1 MVIFLLT
8 VNYLKNNKSI
18 LSLKA
23 LARCP
28 AVLYFLFKDKEK
40 REKKTKTT
48 QQAIAL
54 HRVAESISLGIDCTV
69 LQILRINSN
78 SNSPYESTVCR
89 QKPKFMINVVT
100 ITKP

>member
-1 MVIFLLT
+1 MDVLKLWQIKPKMDCMTGITGVKKKRIILVIMVIFLLT

-28 AVLYFLFKDKEK
+28 AASYFLFKDKEK
-40 REKKTKTT
+40 GEKTKTT

-54 HRVAESISLGIDCTV
+54 H
-69 LQILRINSN
+69 
-78 SNSPYESTVCR
+78 
-89 QKPKFMINVVT
+89 
-100 ITKP
+100 